1 MQLPNISNDRSE
13 LVVERLD
20 KAAKDGNVEAM
31 KEMRSILQSE
41 YHDALIEMMDDDEY
55 NTTR

>member
-1 MQLPNISNDRSE
+1 MQLPNISNDSSE